1 MHILALV
8 IMKLQ
13 LFLTLSAI
21 ICLLFG
27 LPSLLVPFEA
37 TAQFGMTLQPESSLV
52 VRSLGGMILSMG
64 VLYFLIRKESASP
77 LLSKVLMYSAVAHI
91 LGLAVT
97 IYGMSAAILPAEK
110 LIPNLAVHLFM
121 GVGSVYY
128 YSKTK

>member
-1 MHILALV
+1 
-8 IMKLQ
+8 MKLK

-21 ICLLFG
+21 ICFLFG
-27 LPSLLVPFEA
+27 LPSLLFPFEA

-64 VLYFLIRKESASP
+64 VLYFLVRHENES
-77 LLSKVLMYSAVAHI
+77 LLLKKILFYSAVAHI

-97 IYGMSAAILPAEK
+97 LYGMAAVILPADK

-121 GVGSVYY
+121 GVGSILYWNRMKNPV
-128 YSKTK
+128 

>member
-1 MHILALV
+1 
-8 IMKLQ
+8 MKLNVF
-13 LFLTLSAI
+13 FLVSAI

-64 VLYFLIRKESASP
+64 VLYFLIRKEQTSP
-77 LLSKVLMYSAVAHI
+77 LMRKILMYSAVAHV
-91 LGLAVT
+91 LGLVVT
-97 IYGMSAAILPAEK
+97 IYGMAAAILPAEK

-121 GVGSVYY
+121 GAGSVFYWN
-128 YSKTK
+128 KLKHLAI